1 MQLVQIPAFAPY
13 SWFCKSCLP
22 PLQPVFLI
30 LTYLQYN
37 RDWKNRKVALHLVD
51 GVFDVFNSPDDWS
64 TADRG
69 NDDDA
74 TVPSNEQMPS
84 AWRMLMDLRHKL
96 DLPLSMERPTYEP
109 LAPIRCHLVSPD
121 IALQTKALA
130 TGNKSDISDTTPA
143 TRHSPEIVSS
153 LMLHSSLSTTP
164 FVLVGQ
170 QVSEQEVIDT
180 EKPLDMSDLDTWCS
194 TLIQDAEISSS

>member
-1 MQLVQIPAFAPY
+1 M
-13 SWFCKSCLP
+13 
-22 PLQPVFLI
+22 FLI

-37 RDWKNRKVALHLVD
+37 RDWSNRKAALHLVD

-74 TVPSNEQMPS
+74 TVPSNEQTSS
-84 AWRMLMDLRHKL
+84 AWRMLINLRHKL
-96 DLPLSMERPTYEP
+96 DLPLGMERPTYEP

-130 TGNKSDISDTTPA
+130 TGNKSDISDTFPA
-143 TRHSPEIVSS
+143 TRHSPDIVSS
-153 LMLHSSLSTTP
+153 PMLRSSLSTTP
-164 FVLVGQ
+164 FVLNGQ
-170 QVSEQEVIDT
+170 QMNRQEVIDT
-180 EKPLDMSDLDTWCS
+180 DNPLDMSDLDTWCS